1 MKAENVLPDF
11 DEDNKI
17 NVPRLTGGESGFTMF
32 GKTAILELLSAFLC
46 YNMSGKLQSNRNVYQ

>member
-1 MKAENVLPDF
+1 MRIT
-11 DEDNKI
+11 KI